1 MMKTSRIKKQVGP
14 TESPEGVSADL
25 GAKIRS
31 LRLECG
37 WTLGDLARSIGL
49 SMSGISQIENGRIE
63 PSLQTLRKLA
73 TAFRIPLA
81 RLFETPS
88 SVDNRVVRRDARRV
102 FHLPRSRLRYELLS
116 PDLVNKRVEFLRME
130 MDPDSGEK
138 PTPYAHPGEEY
149 GIVLQG
155 KAEIFVDGTTYI
167 LFEGDSIFFDATSP
181 HYVRNVGSKVAAM
194 VWAIAPPNPHGG

>member
-1 MMKTSRIKKQVGP
+1 MKTSRSKKQVGQ
-14 TESPEGVSADL
+14 TGTPEGVSAEL

-37 WTLGDLARSIGL
+37 WTLGDLAQSIGL

-88 SVDNRVVRRDARRV
+88 SVDNRVVRRDARKV
-102 FHLPRSRLRYELLS
+102 FHLPRNHLRYELLS
-116 PDLVNKRVEFLRME
+116 PDLLNKRVEFLRVE

-155 KAEIFVDGTTYI
+155 KAEIFVDGTEYI
-167 LFEGDSIFFDATSP
+167 LSEGDSIFVDATSP
-181 HYVRNVGSKVAAM
+181 HYVRNAGSNVAVM
-194 VWAIAPPNPHGG
+194 VWAVTPPNSH